1 MDRDRKHI
9 RLLKAASSDT
19 ESNTSSQDQED
30 KSRARLGTWFTGK
43 SHIETMERRKGN
55 LVFPTSVYLDNLAS
69 SVSHSSSVTRSQA
82 SSGASSPSV
91 TGGER
96 SAANM
101 FEVRQSIMQLN
112 CRELGCTQKV

>member
-1 MDRDRKHI
+1 M
-9 RLLKAASSDT
+9 LKAASSDT

-30 KSRARLGTWFTGK
+30 KSRAKLGTWFTGK

-69 SVSHSSSVTRSQA
+69 SVSQSSSRSQA

-91 TGGER
+91 SGGER
-96 SAANM
+96 GAVNM
-101 FEVRQSIMQLN
+101 FEVSQSQVWRPTISSS
-112 CRELGCTQKV
+112 